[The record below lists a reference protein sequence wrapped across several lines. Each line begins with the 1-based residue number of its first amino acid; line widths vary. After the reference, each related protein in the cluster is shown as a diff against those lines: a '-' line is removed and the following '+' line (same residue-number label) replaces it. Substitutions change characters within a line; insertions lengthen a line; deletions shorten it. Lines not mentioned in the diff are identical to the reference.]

1 MRCRGARKPG
11 QYDKDGHNHASG
23 RRVVFAGD
31 CVAICENC
39 GELVCP
45 VCDDHYADC
54 DCPGPMQ
61 DDLYDYT
68 EVDGVLYARPINK
81 EEDA

>member
-1 MRCRGARKPG
+1 MDG
-11 QYDKDGHNHASG
+11 KDGHNHARG
-23 RRVVFAGD
+23 RKVIFASD
-31 CVAICENC
+31 CCWCPCC

-45 VCDDHYADC
+45 VRDDHYADC

-68 EVDGVLYARPINK
+68 EVDGVLYARPINE

>member
-1 MRCRGARKPG
+1 MD
-11 QYDKDGHNHASG
+11 DKDGHNHVRG
-23 RRVVFAGD
+23 RKVVFAGD
-31 CVAICENC
+31 CCWCPCC

-45 VCDDHYADC
+45 DCDNHYADC

-61 DDLYDYT
+61 DDLYDYN
-68 EVDGVLYARPINK
+68 EVDGVLYARPINE

>member
-1 MRCRGARKPG
+1 MDG
-11 QYDKDGHNHASG
+11 KDGHNHARG
-23 RRVVFAGD
+23 RKVVFAGD

-68 EVDGVLYARPINK
+68 EVDGVLYARPINE